1 MADSGITISELWQSI
16 EKRFDKQDRLLD
28 NLQRAQSSFATKL
41 DIAHLDHKIEVLDDR
56 VKEIETTDTKQTGKV
71 ELRTRSMQV
80 VQMMVWPFV
89 GIGLTVTALII
100 RH

>member
-1 MADSGITISELWQSI
+1 MADTGITISELWQSI

-28 NLQRAQSSFATKL
+28 NLQQAQLSFATKH
-41 DIAHLDHKIEVLDDR
+41 DIDSLEDKIDGLDDR
-56 VKEIETTDTKQTGKV
+56 VKEIEKTDTKQIGKV
-71 ELRTRSMQV
+71 ESRTRFMQV
-80 VQMMVWPFV
+80 VQAMVWPFI

>member
-16 EKRFDKQDRLLD
+16 EKRFDKQDNLLTE
-28 NLQRAQSSFATKL
+28 LQRAQSSFATKGDIRSL
-41 DIAHLDHKIEVLDDR
+41 DVKIDGLDHR
-56 VKEIETTDTKQTGKV
+56 VKEIENTDIKQTGKV
-71 ELRTRSMQV
+71 EFRTRSMQV
-80 VQMMVWPFV
+80 IQMMVWPFI

>member
-1 MADSGITISELWQSI
+1 MTDSGITISELWQSI

-41 DIAHLDHKIEVLDDR
+41 DIAHLDHKIDVIDDR
-56 VKEIETTDTKQTGKV
+56 VKDIETTDIKEFGKV
-71 ELRTRSMQV
+71 ELKNRSIHLMQAL
-80 VQMMVWPFV
+80 VWPFV
-89 GIGLTVTALII
+89 GIGLTITALIL

>member
-41 DIAHLDHKIEVLDDR
+41 DISHLDHKIDGLDGR
-56 VKEIETTDTKQTGKV
+56 VKEIEKTDTKQTGKV
-71 ELRTRSMQV
+71 EFRTRSMQV
-80 VQMMVWPFV
+80 IQAMVWPFV
-89 GIGLTVTALII
+89 GVGLTITALII